1 MENDRLIQETLRQAA
16 EIDALNSQLTQ
27 ANRKGKFMSRS
38 RTITMLIA
46 NQSVHDLESTNQQLS
61 SLQEHLDETQE
72 GKKLIERQLK
82 FGSQEIAS
90 RDAEIDKLNETVQK
104 KDREIETISRK
115 NDDYKK

>member
-90 RDAEIDKLNETVQK
+90 RDA
-104 KDREIETISRK
+104 SRK
-115 NDDYKK
+115 KTEKLRQ